1 MRVLRQGIQWR
12 DFGTF
17 ECSPILSP
25 HFSRASAPMT
35 FTLTT
40 YTHGAASHNFCN
52 LRRNLH

>member
-1 MRVLRQGIQWR
+1 MMVSRQGIQWQ

-17 ECSPILSP
+17 KCSPILSS

-40 YTHGAASHNFCN
+40 YTHALLAIFVTFVAIFIN
-52 LRRNLH
+52 

>member
-1 MRVLRQGIQWR
+1 MYDGPRTGLAIQWQ

-17 ECSPILSP
+17 ECSPILSS

-40 YTHGAASHNFCN
+40 YTH
-52 LRRNLH
+52 